1 MNVVA
6 AIGLAGLVFS
16 IAAYVLSVA
25 ARSRL
30 RRSGPSAPLPGFAP
44 PVSILKPL
52 CGVDEELAENLESFF
67 RLDYESYEV
76 VFSFASPEDPAYRVA
91 RVVADRHPGIRSIFV
106 FDSREPG
113 GNAKVNRLAAAL
125 RFARHRLVLFSDGN
139 VRVRPDFLGRAVA
152 FFADPGVGLVSHLF
166 RAAGAVSLPS
176 RVEASYLN
184 GCLQPGIA
192 LIAELLRMPCVVG
205 KSILV
210 SRRALEAIGGI
221 GVLRDYLAEDFLL
234 GRAVRREGFRVALSA
249 DGVDTTEVR
258 KRARGV
264 WDRHRRWAMMRAG
277 WGAALRGRAPGEP
290 PALVRRGDGRALRRR
305 APDRPRPARAA
316 LGYRDPLDAPRPR
329 GPVVARRGRPPA
341 EGRAGRRRVLGRPAG
356 TRRRVAGKAPRDREG
371 NPDFAESGVT
381 SDYNE
386 GTALSPR
393 RARRSSR
400 FCWVSNGGSPG
411 SGWRRT

>member
-6 AIGLAGLVFS
+6 AVGLAGLAFS
-16 IAAYVLSVA
+16 IAAYVQSVA

-44 PVSILKPL
+44 LGSILKPL
-52 CGVDEELAENLESFF
+52 CGIDEELAENLESFF
-67 RLDYESYEV
+67 RLDYESYEM

-91 RVVADRHPGIRSIFV
+91 RAVADRHPRIRSIFV
-106 FDSREPG
+106 FDAREPG
-113 GNAKVNRLAAAL
+113 GNAKVNRLSAAL

-176 RVEASYLN
+176 RVEAAYLN

-192 LIAELLRMPCVVG
+192 LITELLRMPCVVG

-221 GVLRDYLAEDFLL
+221 GILRDYLAEDFLL

-249 DGVDTTEVR
+249 DDVDTTEVR

-264 WDRHRRWAMMRAG
+264 WDRHRRWAMMRRRLGGSLYAG
-277 WGAALRGRAPGEP
+277 ELLASPLLWFTAAMAAPSGSMRLTGLVLLGLRWGIEL
-290 PALVRRGDGRALRRR
+290 LW
-305 APDRPRPARAA
+305 
-316 LGYRDPLDAPRPR
+316 APRPSGVLSWR
-329 GPVVARRGRPPA
+329 DAAVLPLRDALAAALFWAGLLGRAVAWRGRPLVIGK
-341 EGRAGRRRVLGRPAG
+341 E
-356 TRRRVAGKAPRDREG
+356 TRITVA
-371 NPDFAESGVT
+371 
-381 SDYNE
+381 Y
-386 GTALSPR
+386 
-393 RARRSSR
+393 ART
-400 FCWVSNGGSPG
+400 GI
-411 SGWRRT
+411 